1 MGLEETV
8 DHHRQQEQQQQQQ
21 QDTNKDGQDI
31 QPRLT
36 NGDTKLETICHQQQ
50 DIVDETNNNNQVS
63 SNDSAT
69 IDHDSSQSCNTS
81 DKIAS
86 HTTTTSTTSGSINY
100 QSQKPPYLQKDTTYT
115 KLFVGGLPYH
125 TDDDSLRDYFAAFG
139 EIEEAAVIYDR
150 QTGKSRGYG
159 FVSHIVTS
167 NIYSS
172 LSSLLLINVKLA
184 LIETSPDLDINTIMQ
199 SLL

>member
-1 MGLEETV
+1 MKKMGLEETV

-21 QDTNKDGQDI
+21 QQQQDINKDGQDI

-36 NGDTKLETICHQQQ
+36 NGDAKLETICHQQQ
-50 DIVDETNNNNQVS
+50 DIVDDSDNKNNHQAS

-69 IDHDSSQSCNTS
+69 INHDTNQSCNTS
-81 DKIAS
+81 DKVAS
-86 HTTTTSTTSGSINY
+86 HTTTTSTITGSINY

-125 TDDDSLRDYFAAFG
+125 TDDDSLRDYFATFG

-159 FVSHIVTS
+159 FVSH
-167 NIYSS
+167 N
-172 LSSLLLINVKLA
+172 LIISMFILA
-184 LIETSPDLDINTIMQ
+184 ILIK
-199 SLL
+199 